1 MTTEQLE
8 EGLAYAEDNFLN
20 DNAPH
25 LKVDK
30 ELIRKRFDLTGKK
43 ILDFGCGMG
52 GMSLW
57 YATNWNCKVHGLD
70 IDNHHVNI
78 ANKMKEKH
86 GVSNVRF
93 EVRNVLE
100 KPLDEKYDYVFLND
114 VAEHIPLDILKQIIA
129 QLGNSL
135 KKGGQIFV
143 TYPPWKSPYASHVTH
158 AVGIPWC
165 QYLPDSVLL
174 KLIEKNNMVLVGDEE
189 SDLVEA
195 YKGLNHLTHKKLMN
209 VVNGSGLKPVYRKSH
224 CLLNKVGPLKD
235 LNFNFFPLDFLV
247 TKEFLLLQ
255 KN

>member
-1 MTTEQLE
+1 MTKEQLD

-30 ELIRKRFDLTGKK
+30 ALIKARFDLTGKK

-57 YATNWNCKVHGLD
+57 YATNWNCEVHGLD

-86 GVSNVRF
+86 GVANVHF

-100 KPLDEKYDYVFLND
+100 RPLEGKYDYVFLND
-114 VAEHIPLDILKQIIA
+114 VAEHIPLDVLEKIIE

-158 AVGIPWC
+158 AVKIPWC
-165 QYLPDSVLL
+165 QFLPDSILL
-174 KLIEKNNMVLVGDEE
+174 KMIEKNNMILVGDEE

-195 YKGLNHLTHKKLMN
+195 YKGLNHLTHDKLMK

-224 CLLNKVGPLKD
+224 CLLNKVDFLREA
-235 LNFNFFPLDFLV
+235 NFNFFPLDFLV

>member
-1 MTTEQLE
+1 MTKEQLD

-20 DNAPH
+20 DHAPH
-25 LKVDK
+25 LRVDK
-30 ELIRKRFDLTGKK
+30 ELIRQRFDLTNKK

-57 YATNWNCKVHGLD
+57 YATNWDCEVHGLD

-78 ANKMKEKH
+78 ANQMKEKH
-86 GVSNVRF
+86 GISNVRF

-100 KPLDEKYDYVFLND
+100 RPLEEKYDYVFLND
-114 VAEHIPLDILKQIIA
+114 VAEHIPLNILKEIMS
-129 QLGNSL
+129 QLGNAL
-135 KKGGQIFV
+135 NDGGQIFV

-158 AVGIPWC
+158 AVKIPWC
-165 QYLPDSVLL
+165 QYLPDSLLL

-195 YKGLNHLTHKKLMN
+195 YKGLNHLTHEKLMK
-209 VVNGSGLKPVYRKSH
+209 VINGSGLKPVYRKSH
-224 CLLNKVGPLKD
+224 CLLNKVKPLKEV
-235 LNFNFFPLDFLV
+235 NFNFFPLDFLI

>member
-1 MTTEQLE
+1 MTKEQLD

-30 ELIRKRFDLTGKK
+30 ALIKSKFDLTGKK

-57 YATNWNCKVHGLD
+57 YATNWNCEVHGLD